1 VSEGAQIIREDRAN
15 TTDTHARFEEV
26 MRHTDHA
33 RCLFTVIPN
42 DGGKPAMIHFEF
54 IDRTPS
60 ALERPARRIFFSLK
74 KGITWQEA
82 EELAVHLNMLVAT
95 MDVADYA
102 LGD

>member
-1 VSEGAQIIREDRAN
+1 MGTDVSQGPGYTRPISL
-15 TTDTHARFEEV
+15 ARFEEV
-26 MRHTDHA
+26 MPHTDHA

-54 IDRTPS
+54 IDKTPS
-60 ALERPARRIFFSLK
+60 ALERPARRVFFSLK

-95 MDVADYA
+95 MDVTA
-102 LGD
+102 LGE